1 VNTFYKSVRLN
12 IYTVA
17 MVERRWRACARGG
30 KIGGVREGNRNK
42 V

>member
-1 VNTFYKSVRLN
+1 MNTVYESERLN

-17 MVERRWRACARGG
+17 MVERRGRVCVRGG